1 MALTRRSRRRARKAV
16 QRGLTRF
23 EVRLRS
29 ACPGIGFTARI
40 TATVLTEPPYPSPV
54 EEIAG
59 AVRATLRDA
68 ASTMSKTC
76 DAADLASARDICGQ
90 HLARVRQLPTN
101 PPVEF
106 TAELTLDLLPDDRA
120 AVAALL
126 GAQRRQAATDILRR
140 QKADALAAELAA
152 PAAVLARWIE
162 RDNADWSQLALLL
175 NQVNAVAD
183 VFARH
188 RPEDERTVEHE
199 AVEVLREFL
208 ASFPDH
214 VQRRMLYTLLA
225 AGMDSA
231 QRPHHAAK
239 ARALANGHAAAQPE
253 HES

>member
-1 MALTRRSRRRARKAV
+1 MASTRWLRRRARKAV

-23 EVRLRS
+23 DVRLRS
-29 ACPGIGFTARI
+29 AFPGIGFTARI

-59 AVRATLRDA
+59 AVRTTLRDA
-68 ASTMSKTC
+68 ASKVSKTC
-76 DAADLASARDICGQ
+76 DPADLASARDACGQ
-90 HLARVRQLPTN
+90 HLARVRRLPTD

-126 GAQRRQAATDILRR
+126 AAQRRQAVTDILRQ
-140 QKADALAAELAA
+140 QKTDALAAELAE
-152 PAAVLARWIE
+152 PAALLARWIE
-162 RDNADWSQLALLL
+162 RDNTDWSQLPRFADEA
-175 NQVNAVAD
+175 NTVAE

-188 RPEDERTVEHE
+188 RPEDERSVEHE

-214 VQRRMLYTLLA
+214 TQKRMLYTLLA

-239 ARALANGHAAAQPE
+239 VQALVNGHAAAQPE
-253 HES
+253 GES